1 MSEPA
6 VIASYVLSYGAVLAY
21 AAWLHLRHRRSRSG
35 E

>member
-21 AAWLHLRHRRSRSG
+21 AFWLHVRHRRSRSG

>member
-6 VIASYVLSYGAVLAY
+6 VIASYVVGYGAILAY
-21 AAWLHLRHRRSRSG
+21 AVWLHLRHRRSRPG

>member
-6 VIASYVLSYGAVLAY
+6 VIASYVITYAALVAY
-21 AAWLHLRHRRSRSG
+21 AAWLHLRHRRTTRR